1 MKNNIVFKTFLLIV
15 VSIIAGT
22 LLMIGIY
29 ALPVDRVVSHVEAS
43 SNLYEIGE
51 NKVNNWVG
59 DLRYGKIDNSTDFT
73 MLNTAMC
80 REYDSLIENA
90 MLNPRWS
97 LSKEATAGGNS
108 SNIGLLFNEKNI
120 EGVSGYS
127 RYWHGYLLY
136 LIPCLNFFSVGQI
149 RVLMMVVQFSMA
161 VILLFG
167 IGNRLG
173 AKYMIPYMAAILF
186 INPITT
192 ALNMQNADIVI
203 IAMFF
208 SIVIIYFNDWLVIN
222 KRYILL
228 FSMIGIC
235 TAFFDF
241 LTYPVVGFA
250 MPMFTYVLMNRDTWI
265 NSIFKIAGCAI
276 AWGFSYAGMWLG
288 KWVVADLLTSEN
300 VIANAISA
308 VGVRSGVSNV
318 DSIDLSYGNAMFV
331 TKESFWDPV
340 NAALCLLY
348 TVVCAGFCLAKKEK
362 LSVDLNR
369 IIPLLLITI
378 SFFVWVFLARNHYV
392 THQFLEYRSFAVV
405 VLGFYLF
412 IVELFNGER
421 NEEY

>member
-1 MKNNIVFKTFLLIV
+1 MKNNIIIKCIV
-15 VSIIAGT
+15 LVIASIIIAT
-22 LLMIGIY
+22 ILMMGLYSIPTNRIEQK
-29 ALPVDRVVSHVEAS
+29 VEFS

-59 DLRYGKIDNSTDFT
+59 DLRYGKIDNSTDFV
-73 MLNTAMC
+73 MLNISMC
-80 REYDSLIENA
+80 REYDSVIENA
-90 MLNPRWS
+90 MLNPMWS

-108 SNIGLLFNEKNI
+108 SNIGLLFDKKNI
-120 EGVSGYS
+120 EGISSYS

-149 RVLMMVVQFSMA
+149 RVLMMVFQFSLA
-161 VILLFG
+161 VVLLFG
-167 IGNRLG
+167 IGNKLG
-173 AKYMIPYMAAILF
+173 TKYMIPYMAAILF

-203 IAMFF
+203 ISMFF
-208 SIVIIYFNDWLVIN
+208 SIMVVYFNNWLNIN
-222 KRYILL
+222 KRYVLL

-250 MPMFTYVLMNRDTWI
+250 MPMFTYVLMNRNAWTK
-265 NSIFKIAGCAI
+265 SVFKITGCAI

-288 KWVVADLLTSEN
+288 KWIIADLLTSEN
-300 VIANAISA
+300 VIVNAISA
-308 VGVRSGVSNV
+308 VGIRSGVSNT
-318 DSIDLSYGNAMFV
+318 DSINLSYGNALFV

-340 NAALCLLY
+340 NAALFLLY
-348 TVVCAGFCLAKKEK
+348 TIVSVGFCLAKKEK
-362 LSVDLNR
+362 FSINLNK
-369 IIPLLLITI
+369 IIPLLLITF
-378 SFFVWVFLARNHYV
+378 SFFVWVFLVRNHYV

-421 NEEY
+421 NGEH